1 MVKFVDFEKECIEH
15 MDIDYMPLNDIVR
28 AVSGF
33 YHRPTEDEFLTALT
47 YLIRLIEKH
56 HLKVIEGPEMKVT
69 EKKIEDLLDWIKQ
82 KWYLGQFDDIN
93 YGIWFEK

>member
-1 MVKFVDFEKECIEH
+1 
-15 MDIDYMPLNDIVR
+15 
-28 AVSGF
+28 
-33 YHRPTEDEFLTALT
+33 
-47 YLIRLIEKH
+47 
-56 HLKVIEGPEMKVT
+56 MKVT